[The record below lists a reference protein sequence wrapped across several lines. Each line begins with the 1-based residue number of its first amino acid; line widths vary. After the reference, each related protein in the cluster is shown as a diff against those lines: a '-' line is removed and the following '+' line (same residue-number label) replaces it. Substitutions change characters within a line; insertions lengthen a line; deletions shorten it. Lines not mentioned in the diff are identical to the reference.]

1 MGIPIAASAAVGANP
16 SVVAPG
22 SPRISKRDPIIIW
35 FDFLFRLLYV
45 YVDKSNNRHIVKL
58 WRWIEKVD

>member
-35 FDFLFRLLYV
+35 FDFLFRLLCMMLIIQIG
-45 YVDKSNNRHIVKL
+45 RHIVKL